1 MVLIWAN
8 SGIIKVERHKYYRK
22 EFFMNQSLPKIIP
35 VNELKNTANIM
46 KTCLE
51 SDVPIVITRN
61 GYGEAV
67 MMSIAL
73 YEEMFG
79 KIEEAI
85 KINEALQ
92 EIEEG
97 AELISADDFFKKM
110 KAKYAK

>member
-1 MVLIWAN
+1 MVLIWVN
-8 SGIIKVERHKYYRK
+8 SGIIRVERHKYNRK

-73 YEEMFG
+73 YEEMFAQLHAAMMIN
-79 KIEEAI
+79 KSLDDIE
-85 KINEALQ
+85 N
-92 EIEEG
+92 G
-97 AELISADDFFKKM
+97 AELVDGVAFLDELKK
-110 KAKYAK
+110 KHTK

>member
-1 MVLIWAN
+1 MVLLWAN
-8 SGIIKVERHKYYRK
+8 SGIIRLERHRNNRK

-85 KINEALQ
+85 KIKEALQ
-92 EIEEG
+92 EIEKGTEP
-97 AELISADDFFKKM
+97 ISADDFFKKM